1 MSEKTVD
8 TIPAH
13 VKGEFPTR
21 DGRFLRWLG
30 RVGLRMFGGW
40 KIDGEM
46 PDVNKAI
53 LPVAPHT
60 SNWDFPVGVFVM
72 LAMGLKLNYLGKAS
86 LFRFPLKGLMTKLGG
101 IPIDRSAP
109 NGVVGKMVS
118 EFSDSDELILVITPE
133 GTRKKVQ
140 DWKKGFLHMAKQAN
154 VPIIPVAFDYARK
167 AIDIGPALMITGEI
181 EKELERVKSFFAHAQ
196 GKRAEFS

>member
-1 MSEKTVD
+1 MSDKQL
-8 TIPAH
+8 IPEQ

-21 DGRFLRWLG
+21 NGRFLRWLG
-30 RVGLRMFGGW
+30 RLGLRLFGGW
-40 KIDGEM
+40 KINGQM
-46 PDVNKAI
+46 PDVKKAI
-53 LPVAPHT
+53 IPVAPHT
-60 SNWDFPVGVFVM
+60 SNWDFPIGCFVM

-109 NGVVGKMVS
+109 NGVVGEMVS
-118 EFSDSDELILVITPE
+118 EFGRQPELILVITPE
-133 GTRKKVQ
+133 GTRKKVHQ
-140 DWKKGFLHMAKQAN
+140 WKKGFLHMAKQAN

-167 AIDIGPALMITGEI
+167 AIDIGPAIMLSGEI

-196 GKRAEFS
+196 GKRAEYS